1 MKIMK
6 NKNSAE
12 IGSIEVAELLDMSPD
27 NVNYMAR
34 KGILPG
40 YKDKKFWRRGM
51 TREKIIQEIQ
61 QKTKMALI
69 IIEIFLVVG

>member
-6 NKNSAE
+6 DSVKKRSKSKE
-12 IGSIEVAELLDMSPD
+12 IGSIEVAELLDTSPD

-40 YKDKKFWRRGM
+40 YKERKFWRFDKRAVL
-51 TREKIIQEIQ
+51 RWVRL
-61 QKTKMALI
+61 QK
-69 IIEIFLVVG
+69 LVEV